1 MIRRRMFDNIVYTK
15 DEAGKMENDNIIEEQ
30 KKGEMLLRLK
40 VNVVEY
46 YSINQQLRPFLVKK
60 EFLKGENMM
69 FMKMLGIDVADFDP
83 YRIEFICPEEKIGVN
98 EELLREL
105 IGDEMVE
112 NLLEV
117 PVDKLVKGIE
127 RKEIPERA
135 VEAIL
140 KKDGNPYL
148 KVYKIVSVNKK

>member
-1 MIRRRMFDNIVYTK
+1 
-15 DEAGKMENDNIIEEQ
+15 MENDNIIEEQ

-40 VNVVEY
+40 ANVVEY

-69 FMKMLGIDVADFDP
+69 MMKMLGIDRADFDP
-83 YRIEFICPEEKIGVN
+83 YRIEFICPEDKVGVD
-98 EELLREL
+98 EDLLKEL

-112 NLLEV
+112 NLKEV
-117 PVDKLVKGIE
+117 SVEKLVKGIE
-127 RKEIPERA
+127 KEEIPLRA

-140 KKDGNPYL
+140 KKDGNPYI
-148 KVYKIVSVNKK
+148 KVFKLNPLVKK

>member
-1 MIRRRMFDNIVYTK
+1 
-15 DEAGKMENDNIIEEQ
+15 
-30 KKGEMLLRLK
+30 
-40 VNVVEY
+40 
-46 YSINQQLRPFLVKK
+46 
-60 EFLKGENMM
+60 M

-112 NLLEV
+112 SLLEV